1 MVSSDSECV
10 SSSVVDLMNYDERDE
25 WSISSSNCNLSDQ
38 MFSSFSMSISPINL
52 SPSNGVNFME
62 DYNPRRCQVGCDT
75 MSFDGE
81 MMTLQQM
88 DMKFPFL
95 IDSTNSLIDLTDK
108 RYKFPKKSNAVS
120 DMVKSVIPR
129 SPKPSLDEKML
140 KALRLC
146 IEWFGRGS
154 LAQVWR
160 PIRNGH
166 EYVLST
172 SEQPFLHD
180 GTLSG
185 YREVSKFFTFA
196 AELGTNSL
204 LGLPGRVF
212 TSKVPEWTSNVMY
225 YNEAEYLRVHHAVNH
240 DIHGSIALPVFEDN
254 LHGRSCCAVLEL
266 VTIEEKPNFDLEME
280 NIYHALEAVN
290 LSGGRP
296 PWISPQDLSSNQ
308 NAALSEINDIICAIC
323 RAHQLPLALTWI
335 RCSYTKN
342 VDHNEHV
349 RERSITPEIP
359 ILCLEKTAC
368 YWNDTNMEE
377 FMRACAD
384 HFLEEGKCLVG
395 KALQSNKPLFYPDIK
410 EFHISEYPLVHHARK
425 LGLSAVLAIRLRSTY
440 TGDDDYILEF
450 FLPVNMK
457 TAVEQQLLLNNLFE
471 TMEMNCKSLS
481 KVSYTELVE
490 EKMSNVQLLNCRM
503 KDISPVELLMR
514 SSDQHVINDELN
526 YSERAPESLHETTEM
541 IDIDPPKKTTVGF
554 SKQTNKKRSTSE
566 KHVSLSVLQQYF
578 PGSLKDAAQSLGVC
592 PTTLKRICRQHG
604 ISRWPSRKIKKVD
617 RSLQKIQSMIESV
630 PGMEGELEFDPTK
643 RGFVA
648 AFSVMEELNQGK
660 NLFMA
665 SKSKLAEQSDTII
678 QNLVTC
684 EVVDIKEKEHLLDLI
699 NFPNNGVRCF
709 LNEVDICD
717 ESKLAKLDTGPSRP
731 ASLSTMPWMTTSKTP
746 NIFFLNKIKDSESH
760 FVSGCSSSIIIDGEI
775 DDKMIDENDEV
786 TKHNKQASSG
796 MSNSSNESG
805 SVQMMAGISS
815 SSRSLYEKSSVGRE
829 TRYNGTKITVK
840 VTYGENTVRFKF
852 EPTAGCFELY
862 LEVAKR
868 FKLQI
873 GEFQLKYIDD
883 DEEWVLLIT
892 DSDLL
897 ECIEVLDFLHTRKVK
912 FLVDVPIKN
921 SETGILNS

>member
-10 SSSVVDLMNYDERDE
+10 SSSVVDLMNYDGRDE
-25 WSISSSNCNLSDQ
+25 WSISPSNCNLSDQ
-38 MFSSFSMSISPINL
+38 MFSSFSMSNYPTNL
-52 SPSNGVNFME
+52 SLSDGVNFME
-62 DYNPRRCQVGCDT
+62 DYISRRCQVGCDT
-75 MSFDGE
+75 MSFDGGT
-81 MMTLQQM
+81 MTLQQM

-95 IDSTNSLIDLTDK
+95 IDSANGLIDLTDK
-108 RYKFPKKSNAVS
+108 RYKCPKKSNAVS
-120 DMVKSVIPR
+120 NMLKSVIPR

-140 KALRLC
+140 KALHLC

-172 SEQPFLHD
+172 SEQPFIHD

-185 YREVSKFFTFA
+185 YREVSKLFTFA

-225 YNEAEYLRVHHAVNH
+225 YNEAEYLRVHHAVDH

-266 VTIEEKPNFDLEME
+266 VTVEEKPNFDLEME
-280 NIYHALEAVN
+280 NIYHALEAVD

-296 PWISPQDLSSNQ
+296 PWLSPQDLSSNQ
-308 NAALSEINDIICAIC
+308 NTALFEIRDILCAIC

-335 RCSYTKN
+335 GYSYTKN

-349 RERSITPEIP
+349 KERNITPEIP

-368 YWNDTNMEE
+368 YWNDTDMEE
-377 FMRACAD
+377 FVHACAD
-384 HFLEEGKCLVG
+384 HFFEEGKCLVG

-410 EFHISEYPLVHHARK
+410 KFHISEYPLVHHARK
-425 LGLSAVLAIRLRSTY
+425 LGLSAVLAIRLKNTY

-450 FLPVNMK
+450 FLPVYMK
-457 TAVEQQLLLNNLFE
+457 TAVEQQLLLNNIFE

-490 EKMSNVQLLNCRM
+490 EKMSNVRLLNCRM
-503 KDISPVELLMR
+503 KDISPVELPVR
-514 SSDQHVINDELN
+514 SFDQHVTNDELN
-526 YSERAPESLHETTEM
+526 YSERAPKNLYETTKM
-541 IDIDPPKKTTVGF
+541 IDTDPPKKATVGF
-554 SKQTNKKRSTSE
+554 SKQMNKKRSTSE

-578 PGSLKDAAQSLGVC
+578 SGSLKDAAQSLGVC

-604 ISRWPSRKIKKVD
+604 ISRWPSCKIKKVD

-630 PGMEGELEFDPTK
+630 PGMEGGLEFDPTK

-648 AFSVMEELNQGK
+648 TFSVMEELNQGK
-660 NLFMA
+660 NLFMT
-665 SKSKLAEQSDTII
+665 SKSKLVEQSDTVI
-678 QNLVTC
+678 QKSVTC
-684 EVVDIKEKEHLLDLI
+684 EVVDVKKKEHLLI
-699 NFPNNGVRCF
+699 NFPNNDVRCF
-709 LNEVDICD
+709 SNEVDICD
-717 ESKLAKLDTGPSRP
+717 ESKLAELDTGPSWP
-731 ASLSTMPWMTTSKTP
+731 ASLSTMPWMTTSKTS
-746 NIFFLNKIKDSESH
+746 NISFLNKIKDSESH

-786 TKHNKQASSG
+786 TKHNKQAPSG

-805 SVQMMAGISS
+805 SVQMMTIISS
-815 SSRSLYEKSSVGRE
+815 NSRSLYEKSSVRRE

-852 EPTAGCFELY
+852 EPIAGCFELY
-862 LEVAKR
+862 SEVAKR

-873 GEFQLKYIDD
+873 GEFQLKYLDD
-883 DEEWVLLIT
+883 DEEWVLLVT

-912 FLVDVPIKN
+912 FLVDVPIRN
-921 SETGILNS
+921 SETRIINS